1 MAVNYVKGQILSD
14 ILERDGLDISIANA
28 NVGINTTSPTVAL
41 DVYGNVQANNFNT
54 TGSANTGNITGAN
67 VISSVTLCAFGNV
80 YANNLNATANI
91 TGGNLNIT
99 ANVAAGNVLT
109 DHLLYANGTPWD
121 LQEPAGSNTEIQF
134 NNNSQFGATAN
145 FTFDT
150 AGNLLTVNATAN
162 IANVNVAG
170 NITGGNVLF
179 GNGIVSGTGNIY
191 GRIFWVEAD
200 TGGIAWS
207 DESQEIFNNRTADS
221 MDIVSHTGAIRLL
234 AISSAVGGVSFVTAG
249 GTATYDVNGNF
260 SIPNSFSAGG
270 NLVIVNNIGANTA
283 NITGNV
289 TVGNISTVG
298 NVAAGNVLTNHLLY
312 ANGAPWDLQEP
323 AGSNT
328 QIQFNNNSQFG
339 ATANFTFDTAANLL
353 AVNATA
359 NIANINVA
367 GAAVVQGNVTGGNLL
382 TGGVVSASA
391 NVTGG
396 NLITGGLISA
406 TGNVYTPR
414 IQNGSTGMYMDAGYP
429 GYINFFNSN
438 GTKVTIDDN
447 GNINGGVVS
456 MTGNVTGGNVLTGG
470 VVSAA
475 GNVRG
480 SNLNTAG
487 LVTATGNVTGGN
499 ILTDGLISAAG
510 NITSGNLTIANT
522 VIVATSAN
530 STVTLQPT
538 GTGLVNINTTTG
550 LILPVGNTD
559 QRPGYPT
566 YATTP
571 LATIRYNNNLDQIE
585 YFDGINWTEVGAVA
599 TQLFLINKLHL
610 MEQVLPIH

>member
-28 NVGINTTSPTVAL
+28 NVGINTTTPTVAL

-80 YANNLNATANI
+80 YANNLNSTANI
-91 TGGNLNIT
+91 TGENLNIT

-109 DHLLYANGTPWD
+109 DHLFYANGT
-121 LQEPAGSNTEIQF
+121 
-134 NNNSQFGATAN
+134 
-145 FTFDT
+145 
-150 AGNLLTVNATAN
+150 
-162 IANVNVAG
+162 
-170 NITGGNVLF
+170 
-179 GNGIVSGTGNIY
+179 
-191 GRIFWVEAD
+191 
-200 TGGIAWS
+200 
-207 DESQEIFNNRTADS
+207 
-221 MDIVSHTGAIRLL
+221 
-234 AISSAVGGVSFVTAG
+234 
-249 GTATYDVNGNF
+249 
-260 SIPNSFSAGG
+260 
-270 NLVIVNNIGANTA
+270 
-283 NITGNV
+283 
-289 TVGNISTVG
+289 
-298 NVAAGNVLTNHLLY
+298 
-312 ANGAPWDLQEP
+312 PWDLQEP

-339 ATANFTFDTAANLL
+339 ATANFIFDTAANLL

-359 NIANINVA
+359 NIVNVNVA
-367 GAAVVQGNVTGGNLL
+367 SNAVVQGNVTGGNLL
-382 TGGVVSASA
+382 TSGQVSAA
-391 NVTGG
+391 
-396 NLITGGLISA
+396 
-406 TGNVYTPR
+406 GNVYTPR

-438 GTKVTIDDN
+438 GTKVTIDDS

-470 VVSAA
+470 
-475 GNVRG
+475 
-480 SNLNTAG
+480 
-487 LVTATGNVTGGN
+487 
-499 ILTDGLISAAG
+499 LISATG

-550 LILPVGNTD
+550 LILPVGNTT

-571 LATIRYNNNLDQIE
+571 LATIRYNDNLDYIE
-585 YFDGINWTEVGAVA
+585 YFDGTNWTEVGNGGNTAISDQQITPDGTSVTYTLTQTSDQTSILVGINGINQIPGSAYSVTGNLITFSEAPLTSDAIDIRFLATATTRSRILNGDGTTFVAATDANTVVSNIAGSNVMVVSSTGVSVAGNVITNNISANQSLKLPSYTVAQSANISGPLTGQVIYVSNGDAGNPCLAVYSSGAWKRISLGANISA
-599 TQLFLINKLHL
+599 T
-610 MEQVLPIH
+610 